1 MFFGKKKGSVSIH
14 FVCTGPLV
22 KYAASFGKGLTS
34 SGWVHGKFRKFQ
46 SPALG
51 KSIYITVA
59 LKEMFTPGIWG
70 NALIMSTP
78 RCRSNKEREI

>member
-46 SPALG
+46 SPALD
-51 KSIYITVA
+51 KSIYITVT
-59 LKEMFTPGIWG
+59 LKEIVY
-70 NALIMSTP
+70 
-78 RCRSNKEREI
+78 CRYLGKRVNNEHSSVQE